1 MKAVA
6 IIPIKSNSKRVKNK
20 NFKKIFNI
28 PLYQI
33 VLAKVKKANFNEI
46 YVDTDSK
53 KIKNFCL
60 KNNIFVID
68 RLKKLSKDNANG
80 NDLIN
85 YHYKLIKADLY
96 FQIFITATL
105 LSIKS
110 MNKCI
115 SLLKK
120 KKNNDSIL
128 TVNKIYSW
136 FWFRNKPVNYLPK
149 VLPRSQDA
157 QPIVQETTGLYGIK
171 NKALKKYKCRIG
183 KKPIFFDI
191 PKHESLDLDTKDD
204 FVALK
209 MYAKKYL
216 FY

>member
-1 MKAVA
+1 M
-6 IIPIKSNSKRVKNK
+6 
-20 NFKKIFNI
+20 
-28 PLYQI
+28 
-33 VLAKVKKANFNEI
+33 
-46 YVDTDSK
+46 
-53 KIKNFCL
+53 
-60 KNNIFVID
+60 ID

-96 FQIFITATL
+96 FQIFITAPL

-149 VLPRSQDA
+149 VLPA
-157 QPIVQETTGLYGIK
+157 V
-171 NKALKKYKCRIG
+171 
-183 KKPIFFDI
+183 
-191 PKHESLDLDTKDD
+191 
-204 FVALK
+204 K
-209 MYAKKYL
+209 MHNL
-216 FY
+216 

>member
-1 MKAVA
+1 M
-6 IIPIKSNSKRVKNK
+6 
-20 NFKKIFNI
+20 
-28 PLYQI
+28 
-33 VLAKVKKANFNEI
+33 
-46 YVDTDSK
+46 
-53 KIKNFCL
+53 
-60 KNNIFVID
+60 ID

-96 FQIFITATL
+96 FQIFITAPL

-183 KKPIFFDI
+183 KKPIFLIFLNT
-191 PKHESLDLDTKDD
+191 SL
-204 FVALK
+204 
-209 MYAKKYL
+209 
-216 FY
+216 